1 MADNFDLMATALK
14 AVCPNNEILLDNA
27 GKPSVMVR
35 IPKMTYAQLGMGE
48 STALFPAFI
57 INGQEVDEIY
67 ISKYLNIVQNGRAYS
82 LPGVD
87 PAASMNFDQAR
98 SYCEAKGDG
107 WHCMTRMEWGLLMR
121 ICEMQGFI
129 PLGNNNYGKHS
140 SEQFYKA
147 IKTYDDSGKT
157 GRTATGTGPLTWYHD
172 NSPSGIADLVG
183 DVWEWAVVSALC
195 TASCRSWPT
204 TMAQTLPTRKAP
216 AAPSGWLSALM
227 TAVTSPRTA
236 AALRPTP
243 SSWTSSAG
251 TSSGPRPLP
260 PATKIPTGRAA
271 ALLLSPV
278 TARSVMPPSW
288 YCSALVCCRTR
299 PQICALRRVTSAGSA
314 TSMPSAL
321 SFRAAAGATL
331 PLAWLRSTA
340 TTRGRVRGR
349 ALASAP
355 LL

>member
-87 PAASMNFDQAR
+87 PAANMNFDQAR

-183 DVWEWAVVSALC
+183 DEWEWAGGVRTVYGELQV
-195 TASCRSWPT
+195 
-204 TMAQTLPTRKAP
+204 MANNNGAD
-216 AAPSGWLSALM
+216 AA
-227 TAVTSPRTA
+227 
-236 AALRPTP
+236 
-243 SSWTSSAG
+243 
-251 TSSGPRPLP
+251 
-260 PATKIPTGRAA
+260 
-271 ALLLSPV
+271 
-278 TARSVMPPSW
+278 
-288 YCSALVCCRTR
+288 
-299 PQICALRRVTSAGSA
+299 
-314 TSMPSAL
+314 
-321 SFRAAAGATL
+321 FF
-331 PLAWLRSTA
+331 
-340 TTRGRVRGR
+340 
-349 ALASAP
+349 
-355 LL
+355 